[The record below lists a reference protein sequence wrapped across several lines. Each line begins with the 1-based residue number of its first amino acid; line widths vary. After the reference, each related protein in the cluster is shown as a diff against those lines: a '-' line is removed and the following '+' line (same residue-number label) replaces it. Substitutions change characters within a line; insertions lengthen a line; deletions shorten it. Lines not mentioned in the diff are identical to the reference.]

1 MDILIPQDSPR
12 ANGNTARMA
21 GEYREA
27 AEADGHKAIDHQRAV
42 NSNPERI
49 VFLDWL
55 RVIAC
60 LMVMCIHAAEPFYLS
75 GEAPNV
81 THIAT
86 RWDAMWIAI
95 TEGVCRVAVPLFV
108 MASSYLLFPLR
119 GTTGAFFKRR
129 LVRIAVPFFLWAVA
143 YTAVLG
149 GDLRQL
155 FFNFTMEGGHL
166 WFVPMI
172 AGLYVLMPLL
182 SPWAER
188 VGDKELRCWIGLWLA
203 TTTLPFIR
211 RLWSVL
217 FGDPPFGAVP
227 YLWGECPW
235 SDYGAFYY
243 VCGFVGYML
252 AGLWFRKFG
261 PLLSWRKTLS
271 IAVPVWIAGFAV
283 IALPF
288 YLAIPA
294 FPFSAPYSTAVQ
306 LEMSIQYDS
315 LGVALAS
322 IAVFMI
328 VRTLGFGGWFYARL
342 VRPLSEASYGMY
354 LMHMFILTPV
364 FAALSPYMATP
375 LAILATAAATFSLTA
390 VAATLIRRI
399 PLLGRLVCG

>member
-1 MDILIPQDSPR
+1 MTV
-12 ANGNTARMA
+12 NTPNAFR
-21 GEYREA
+21 
-27 AEADGHKAIDHQRAV
+27 V
-42 NSNPERI
+42 

-60 LMVMCIHAAEPFYLS
+60 FMVMCIHAAEPFYLS

-81 THIAT
+81 TYFAT
-86 RWDAMWIAI
+86 RWDAIWIAM

-119 GTTGAFFKRR
+119 GSAGAFFRRR
-129 LVRIAVPFFLWAVA
+129 LVRVVVPFFIWAIA
-143 YTAVLG
+143 YTAILG

-172 AGLYVLMPLL
+172 VGLYVLMPLL
-182 SPWAER
+182 SPWAEK
-188 VGDKELRCWIGLWLA
+188 VGDRELRCWIGLWLA
-203 TTTLPFIR
+203 TTTLPFVR
-211 RLWSVL
+211 RFWSMI
-217 FGDPPFGAVP
+217 FGEPSFGAIP

-252 AGLWFRKFG
+252 VGLWFRKFG
-261 PLLSWRKTLS
+261 EHMSWRKTLA
-271 IAVPVWIAGFAV
+271 IALPAWLVAFAA

-288 YLAIPA
+288 YMSVPS
-294 FPFSAPYSTAVQ
+294 FPFSAPYSTAVK

-322 IAVFMI
+322 IAMFMV
-328 VRTLGFGGWFYARL
+328 VRKLDFGGWFYARF
-342 VRPLSEASYGMY
+342 VRPFSEASYGMY
-354 LMHMFILTPV
+354 LMHMFVLTPV
-364 FAALSPYMATP
+364 FAVVSPHLPTP
-375 LAILATAAATFSLTA
+375 LTILATAIATFSI
-390 VAATLIRRI
+390 AAIAASLVRRI
-399 PLLGRLVCG
+399 PVLGRLVCG